1 VDKISARDEVVNN
14 VFVQSSQANRLGVM
28 VAQKGF
34 VETAANG
41 DRFVVLL
48 NGRRYEGTPGTLDYR
63 TADFDRYMLRIEPRE
78 AKKDETPPAKALG
91 TLELLDAPT
100 PHNLAELHWRIALPF
115 SVLLMAMF
123 AVPLSFVNP
132 RTGRSWNLFFA
143 VLAYA
148 LYNNLLSIFQA
159 WTAQGKIPT
168 WLGLWPVHLAVI
180 AILAFLLSRQMFSRR
195 WFMPGR

>member
-1 VDKISARDEVVNN
+1 
-14 VFVQSSQANRLGVM
+14 
-28 VAQKGF
+28 
-34 VETAANG
+34 
-41 DRFVVLL
+41 
-48 NGRRYEGTPGTLDYR
+48 
-63 TADFDRYMLRIEPRE
+63 MLRIEPKE
-78 AKKDETPPAKALG
+78 AKKDETPPAKAMG

-132 RTGRSWNLFFA
+132 RTGRSWNLVLA

-180 AILAFLLSRQMFSRR
+180 AILALPPVAADGLEALVHARALAGLARASPARYNFGLPAGGRQSRERLMQDPRR
-195 WFMPGR
+195 GG